1 MKKTYCLILLLFAST
16 LTYCQIDLNNSDL
29 NKLIEIGE
37 YYSKNVMLT
46 EKSAIE
52 DLEKLRTDKLNN
64 IINVLQIQSTQSIDI
79 LNKKYLNRPSYD
91 DLVMWYVIREIHY
104 NLTDKENEP
113 RTSVD
118 VAKEFLSKK
127 IDERWLLDNYY
138 YRLFVAVGM
147 IFNKTD
153 LSKYNIE
160 LDNYGLQSN
169 TEKAIVY
176 LNLMDALGTRFKVLQ
191 MLKKNEKIIEFSSR
205 MPKFNGKEYF
215 YFNDFGYEDFKW
227 IGHKKIE
234 MFNERHIGLLYEIIL
249 AHMNAEAYL
258 NGKKGALEIY
268 QNSLMT
274 KPQYFKYSSSESELI
289 KLYKRIN
296 KDR

>member
-1 MKKTYCLILLLFAST
+1 MKKTYCLILLIFTSIY
-16 LTYCQIDLNNSDL
+16 TYSQIEISDSDL
-29 NKLIEIGE
+29 NKLVEIGE

-52 DLEKLRTDKLNN
+52 DLEKFRTEKLHNL
-64 IINVLQIQSTQSIDI
+64 IDVLQTQSKQSIEI
-79 LNKKYLNRPSYD
+79 LDKKYLNRPSYD
-91 DLVMWYVIREIHY
+91 DLVMWYIIREIHY

-113 RTSVD
+113 RISIE
-118 VAKEFLSKK
+118 VAKEIVNKK

-138 YRLFVAVGM
+138 FRLYGAVAR

-160 LDNYGLQSN
+160 LDNYGLKSD
-169 TEKAIVY
+169 TEKAIVF

-191 MLKKNEKIIEFSSR
+191 MMKNNKKLIEFASR

-215 YFNDFGYEDFKW
+215 YYTDFQYEDFEW
-227 IGHKKIE
+227 IGHKKKE

-249 AHMNAEAYL
+249 AHMNAESDI
-258 NGKKGALEIY
+258 NGRKETVEIY
-268 QNSLMT
+268 QNSIMT
-274 KPQYFKYSSSESELI
+274 KPEYFKYSSLKYELK
-289 KLYKRIN
+289 KLHK
-296 KDR
+296 KSK

>member
-1 MKKTYCLILLLFAST
+1 MEKTYCLILLIFTSI
-16 LTYCQIDLNNSDL
+16 YSYSQIKISDSDL
-29 NKLIEIGE
+29 NKLIEVGE

-46 EKSAIE
+46 EKSAIP
-52 DLEKLRTDKLNN
+52 DLEKLRTEKLNN
-64 IINVLQIQSTQSIDI
+64 IINVLQTQSKHSIEI
-79 LNKKYLNRPSYD
+79 LDKKYLSRPNYD

-113 RTSVD
+113 RISIE
-118 VAKEFLSKK
+118 VAKEFLNKK

-138 YRLFVAVGM
+138 FRLYGAVAM

-160 LDNYGLQSN
+160 LDSYGLKSN

-191 MLKKNEKIIEFSSR
+191 MLKKNKKLIEFASR

-215 YFNDFGYEDFKW
+215 YYTDFQYEDFEW
-227 IGHKKIE
+227 IGHRKKE

-249 AHMNAEAYL
+249 AHINAESDI
-258 NGKKGALEIY
+258 NGRKETIEIY
-268 QNSLMT
+268 QNSVMT
-274 KPQYFKYSSSESELI
+274 KPKYFKFSSAESELK
-289 KLYKRIN
+289 KLYKKN
-296 KDR
+296 K